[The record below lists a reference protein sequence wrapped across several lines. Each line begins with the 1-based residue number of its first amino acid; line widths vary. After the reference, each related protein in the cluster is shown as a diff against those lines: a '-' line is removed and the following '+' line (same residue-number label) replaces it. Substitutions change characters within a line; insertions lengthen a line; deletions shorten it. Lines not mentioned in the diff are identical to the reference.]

1 MHFYKNVELMRM
13 RISILSQNTKMYED
27 NIGWRWIKK
36 WPYGKIKFVIAQR
49 LLWAYEGIKKVE
61 KYRQW

>member
-1 MHFYKNVELMRM
+1 MHFYKNVELMCM
-13 RISILSQNTKMYED
+13 KISILSQNTKMDE
-27 NIGWRWIKK
+27 WRWIKK

-49 LLWAYEGIKKVE
+49 LLRAYEGIKKVE

>member
-13 RISILSQNTKMYED
+13 KISILSQNTKMDED
-27 NIGWRWIKK
+27 NTGWRWIKK
-36 WPYGKIKFVIAQR
+36 WPYGKIKFVSAQR
-49 LLWAYEGIKKVE
+49 LLRAYEGIKKVE

>member
-27 NIGWRWIKK
+27 NIG
-36 WPYGKIKFVIAQR
+36 
-49 LLWAYEGIKKVE
+49 
-61 KYRQW
+61 